1 MVLKVILVL
10 VLFGL
15 PLIPTFWAIQDIPKR
30 QFRSFRRKFLWF
42 FAVSTFPFFGAL
54 AYILFE
60 RKKTEPLDSF
70 ASMPGLVKAGE
81 KSRS

>member
-1 MVLKVILVL
+1 MIFKVILVL
-10 VLFGL
+10 ILFGL
-15 PLIPTFWAIQDIPKR
+15 PLVPTFWAIQDIPKR

-60 RKKTEPLDSF
+60 RKKTEPMDPF
-70 ASMPGLVKAGE
+70 ASISEALNTGE
-81 KSRS
+81 KTR